1 MTVETIHITPTL
13 RVRIELD
20 EDAQNPLDVYP
31 KLGKIAYVGRSRY
44 VLGDEACNVED
55 LDMIRDG
62 IARGELVGMPV
73 FAYVHSGTTLKAAET
88 NPFSCPWDSAQS
100 GFVYMTK
107 AEAIKEWGTKV
118 MTATILAQALD
129 YLVDLVDTFSSYLSG
144 ECYGF
149 VIERLTLDEDGD
161 VTSAEQLDS
170 CWGFIGDINY
180 CKDEAVQQAANFVE
194 EDACEPH

>member
-44 VLGDEACNVED
+44 LLGDEACDLEE

-107 AEAIKEWGTKV
+107 AEAIKEWGAKV
-118 MTATILAQALD
+118 MTATVLAQALD
-129 YLVDLVDTFSSYLSG
+129 YLVDLVDTFSSYLSD

-170 CWGFIGDINY
+170 CWGFIGDIDY

-194 EDACEPH
+194 EDTCEPH

>member
-44 VLGDEACNVED
+44 VLGDEACDLED
-55 LDMIRDG
+55 LDRIRDG
-62 IARGELVGMPV
+62 IASGALVGMPV
-73 FAYVHSGTTLKAAET
+73 FAYIHSGTTLKAAET

-118 MTATILAQALD
+118 MTATVRAKALD

-149 VIERLTLDEDGD
+149 VIERLTLDD
-161 VTSAEQLDS
+161 VDIVSTEELDS
-170 CWGFIGDINY
+170 CWGFIGDIDY

-194 EDACEPH
+194 EDTCEPH

>member
-20 EDAQNPLDVYP
+20 EDAQSPLDDDN
-31 KLGKIAYVGRSRY
+31 LGKIAYVGRSRY
-44 VLGDEACNVED
+44 VLGNEACDLED

-107 AEAIKEWGTKV
+107 AEALKEWGGLHMTDDVLAKV
-118 MTATILAQALD
+118 HSYQAGM
-129 YLVDLVDTFSSYLSG
+129 VEAFSDYLSG

-170 CWGFIGDINY
+170 CWGFVGDIGY

>member
-44 VLGDEACNVED
+44 VLGDEACDLED

-107 AEAIKEWGTKV
+107 VEAIKEWGTKV
-118 MTATILAQALD
+118 MTATVRAKALD
-129 YLVDLVDTFSSYLSG
+129 YLVDLVDTFSSYLSD

-170 CWGFIGDINY
+170 CWGFTGDINY

>member
-1 MTVETIHITPTL
+1 MTVETIPITPTL

-20 EDAQNPLDVYP
+20 EDAQNPLTEGDN
-31 KLGKIAYVGRSRY
+31 LGKIAYVGRSRY
-44 VLGDEACNVED
+44 VLGDEACDLED
-55 LDMIRDG
+55 LDRIRDG
-62 IARGELVGMPV
+62 IASGALVGMPV
-73 FAYVHSGTTLKAAET
+73 FAYIHGSTTLKAAPT

-107 AEAIKEWGTKV
+107 AEALKEWGGLH
-118 MTATILAQALD
+118 MTDDVLAEALD

-170 CWGFIGDINY
+170 CWGFIGDIDY

-194 EDACEPH
+194 EDTCEPH

>member
-44 VLGDEACNVED
+44 VLGDEACDLED
-55 LDMIRDG
+55 LDRIRDG
-62 IARGELVGMPV
+62 IASGALVGMPV
-73 FAYVHSGTTLKAAET
+73 FAYIHSGTTLKAAET

-107 AEAIKEWGTKV
+107 AEALKEWGGLH
-118 MTATILAQALD
+118 MTDDVLAKAHSYQEG
-129 YLVDLVDTFSSYLSG
+129 LVEAFSDYLSG

-149 VIERLTLDEDGD
+149 VIERLTLDD
-161 VTSAEQLDS
+161 VDIVSTEELDS

-180 CKDEAVQQAANFVE
+180 CREEAVQQAANFVE
-194 EDACEPH
+194 EDTCEPH

>member
-20 EDAQNPLDVYP
+20 EDAQNPLTEGDN
-31 KLGKIAYVGRSRY
+31 LGKIAYVGRSRY
-44 VLGDEACNVED
+44 VLGDEACAVED

-73 FAYVHSGTTLKAAET
+73 FAYIHSGTTLVAAPT
-88 NPFSCPWDSAQS
+88 NPFSCPWDSGQS
-100 GFVYMTK
+100 GYVYMTK
-107 AEAIKEWGTKV
+107 AEALKEWGGLH
-118 MTATILAQALD
+118 MTDDVLAKAHSYQAG
-129 YLVDLVDTFSSYLSG
+129 LVEAFSDYLSG

-170 CWGFIGDINY
+170 CWGFLGDLNY
-180 CKDEAVQQAANFVE
+180 CKEEAVQQAANFVE
-194 EDACEPH
+194 EDTCEPH